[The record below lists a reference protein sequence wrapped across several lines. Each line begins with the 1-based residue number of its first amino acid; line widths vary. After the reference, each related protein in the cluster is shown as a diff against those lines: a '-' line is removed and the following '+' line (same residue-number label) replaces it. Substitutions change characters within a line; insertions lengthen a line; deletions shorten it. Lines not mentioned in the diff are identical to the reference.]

1 MNVLQAALL
10 GLIQGLAEFLPI
22 SSSGHLLL
30 AEKLLGIQEGGPLL
44 TILLHLGT
52 LIAVFAIFWRDWWEM
67 LKNPFKNRV
76 FWMLV
81 LATLPAVVVAL
92 LFEKQIDDLFSG
104 WFLGCSF
111 LITALLLMAAELFS
125 RRAVTGKH
133 ASKAADVR
141 QVGVKQALVMGG
153 MQAFAILPGVSR
165 SGSTMVGGMW
175 AGLNRSTAAKF
186 SFMMSAPAILG
197 SLVFEAKDLFG
208 AEAAVLADGWLA
220 PLVGIVVAAVCGFF
234 AIRWMMNLVQRVS
247 LKWFAL
253 YVAIVGVLVLVDQL
267 FFGHFFQQLF

>member
-1 MNVLQAALL
+1 MNVLQAAIL

-22 SSSGHLLL
+22 SSSGHLML
-30 AEKLLGIQEGGPLL
+30 AEKLLGIKEGGLLL
-44 TILLHLGT
+44 TVLLHLGT
-52 LIAVFAIFWRDWWEM
+52 LIAVFVIFWQDWWAM

-92 LFEKQIDDLFSG
+92 FFEEQIDTLFSG

-125 RRAVTGKH
+125 RRSVTGKH

-141 QVGVKQALVMGG
+141 QVGVKQALAMGG
-153 MQAFAILPGVSR
+153 MQAFAVLPGVSR

-208 AEAAVLADGWLA
+208 AEAIAFTGGWLA
-220 PLVGIVVAAVCGFF
+220 PLVGIVVAAVSGFF

-253 YVAIVGVLVLVDQL
+253 YVAIVGVFVLVDQL
-267 FFGHFFQQLF
+267 FIGRFFEKLF